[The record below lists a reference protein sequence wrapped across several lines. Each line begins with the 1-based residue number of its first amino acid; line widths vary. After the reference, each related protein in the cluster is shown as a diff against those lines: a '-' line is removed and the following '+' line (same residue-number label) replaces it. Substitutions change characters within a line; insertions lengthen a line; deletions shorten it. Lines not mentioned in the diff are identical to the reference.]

1 MTFSLDP
8 DITPHITTQSYDP
21 QKPIEGVVYQP
32 LKKHRSLEG
41 SFMEHIRLTDGKIS
55 DLPVA
60 FDVKQISVSQA
71 EPLRI
76 NAFHIHHKDMQD
88 ELWCVLHGS
97 LLVWLVDV
105 RADSSTTKVKWKTL
119 LTGEEPGL
127 LYIPTGVAHGYKAGR
142 EGATLLY
149 AMSNQFNPAD
159 PNEGRLPWDYF
170 GKELWEEE
178 RG

>member
-1 MTFSLDP
+1 MIPPLDAH
-8 DITPHITTQSYDP
+8 TSSMITTQSY
-21 QKPIEGVVYQP
+21 QAQQPIEGVLYQP

-41 SFMEHIRLTDGKIS
+41 SFMEHVRLTDGKITNIP
-55 DLPVA
+55 LA
-60 FDVKQISVSQA
+60 FDVRQISISQA
-71 EPLRI
+71 EPLRV

-88 ELWCVLHGS
+88 ELWCVIHGVLH
-97 LLVWLVDV
+97 VWLIDV
-105 RADSSTTKVKWKTL
+105 RANSPTKNVQWQIIL
-119 LTGEEPGL
+119 SGEEPGL

-170 GKELWEEE
+170 GKELWEDE

>member
-1 MTFSLDP
+1 MIPPLDAH
-8 DITPHITTQSYDP
+8 ISATITTQSYNT
-21 QKPIEGVVYQP
+21 QNLIEGVQYLP

-41 SFMEHIRLTDGKIS
+41 SFMEHIRLTNGKIS
-55 DLPVA
+55 DFPVE
-60 FDVKQISVSQA
+60 FDVRQISVSQA

-76 NAFHIHHKDMQD
+76 NAFHIHHKDMQN

-105 RADSSTTKVKWKTL
+105 RADSSTTNVKWKTL

-127 LYIPTGVAHGYKAGR
+127 LYIPTGVAHGYKAGK

-149 AMSNQFNPAD
+149 AMSNQFNPSD

-170 GKELWEEE
+170 GQELWEEE